1 MRVPAIDTRPTTI
14 IGGSMKLRKRQMFG
28 AAIAALWLISPAGAA
43 EWITSWA
50 ASPMSANPPPLFG
63 PLPYSLHNQT
73 LRQVLHLSAGG
84 SRMRVRFT
92 NEFGSAPLKI
102 GAATITRIKPDGSLD
117 RGGTRKL
124 TFSGRSSTIV
134 PAGAPLLSDP
144 IELPVKALA
153 DVSLSIYFPEDTGPC
168 TCHQMAIQDG
178 FVSAAGDF
186 TAADFPAAQTV
197 QSRGFISGVEVDVPR
212 GKTIVVLGDSISDG
226 MGSTPNAN
234 RRWPDVLAR
243 RLNTGTAAW
252 GIANEGISGNRV
264 LEDGAGYSAL
274 ARLDR
279 DVLALPGVGYVI
291 VFLGVNDLGISYGK
305 ITLPTSDPNAPPQV
319 VPAPANLA
327 TAATMIAGYR
337 QIIARVHARGAKV
350 FGATIAPYEGAMYW
364 SAQGEAIRVT
374 INEWIRHGREFD
386 AVLDFDAA
394 FRDPDRPTRM
404 AEAMQMG
411 DHLHGNDAGYRTVAD
426 SIDLK
431 LFQ

>member
-1 MRVPAIDTRPTTI
+1 M
-14 IGGSMKLRKRQMFG
+14 SLRIRQMVC
-28 AAIAALWLISPAGAA
+28 AAIAALSFIAPAGAA

-50 ASPMSANPPPLFG
+50 ASPMPANPPPLLG
-63 PLPYSLHNQT
+63 PLPYSLHDQT
-73 LRQVLHLSAGG
+73 LRQVLRLSAGG
-84 SRMRVRFT
+84 SRLRVRFT
-92 NEFGSAPLKI
+92 NEFGANPLKI
-102 GAATITRIKPDGSLD
+102 GAATLTRIKPDGSLD
-117 RGGTRKL
+117 RSSTRKL
-124 TFSGRSSTIV
+124 TFSGRTSTLV

-144 IELPVKALA
+144 IELPVQSLS
-153 DVSLSIYFPEDTGPC
+153 DVSLSIYFPGDTGLC
-168 TCHQMAIQDG
+168 TCHQMAMQDG

-197 QSRGFISGVEVDVPR
+197 QSRGFISGVEVYVPH

-243 RLNTGTAAW
+243 RLNSGTAAW

-305 ITLPTSDPNAPPQV
+305 FTLPASDPKASPQI

-327 TAATMIAGYR
+327 TAATMIEGYR

-364 SAQGEAIRVT
+364 SAQGESIRTT
-374 INEWIRHGREFD
+374 INEWIRHGGEFD

-394 FRDPDRPTRM
+394 VRDPARHTRM
-404 AEAMQMG
+404 AEAKQMG
-411 DHLHGNDAGYRTVAD
+411 DHLHGNDAGYQAVAD

-431 LFQ
+431 LFDQN